1 MPIPDRTLQQE
12 LNAHLTR
19 VIDEVV
25 RGGVERAAANL
36 QAQTQTQTG
45 AQPNADA
52 DATQRVDIETRRAGP
67 LTWDVYSDIETRAH
81 AAGLATDR
89 LGRRAPSFFRFTG
102 SGAGVARD
110 TVGTGFKKAKPLP
123 LPD

>member
-1 MPIPDRTLQQE
+1 MDPEARAQADRALRDARRTIEQYAQQW
-12 LNAHLTR
+12 LNTQASQ
-19 VIDEVV
+19 
-25 RGGVERAAANL
+25 RAE
-36 QAQTQTQTG
+36 QIAQTQ
-45 AQPNADA
+45 APPPPPN
-52 DATQRVDIETRRAGP
+52 P

-89 LGRRAPSFFRFTG
+89 LARRAPSFFRFTG
-102 SGAGVARD
+102 TVGAALARD